1 MFRRTNC
8 TVHTFDCTV
17 PAATAPPA
25 AISTRVFF
33 HRLCIGADSRVVPGV
48 GLHVESA
55 ELVVPRL
62 AATSLRSDQTLKFP
76 LHAQRQL
83 TTKRLN
89 SEIAVIPE
97 CSPRQ
102 LPSSL

>member
-48 GLHVESA
+48 GLYVESA
-55 ELVVPRL
+55 DLVVPRL
-62 AATSLRSDQTLKFP
+62 AATSLN
-76 LHAQRQL
+76 
-83 TTKRLN
+83 RLF
-89 SEIAVIPE
+89 AA
-97 CSPRQ
+97 PRTRGG
-102 LPSSL
+102 